1 MRIRCCRQTFRKVKK
16 QTNKN
21 KIPIRFFFD
30 KLVTIYASFSKAV
43 IPSKATF
50 FFLKTCYPCFSM
62 ILAAPCDFLP
72 LPYPFTY
79 ALTLEWDIV
88 AAAAAAGAA
97 GSHLLTTFPRI
108 FPLLNS
114 IIIIIASESIVE
126 CSSSIK
132 TQSEGR

>member
-1 MRIRCCRQTFRKVKK
+1 
-16 QTNKN
+16 
-21 KIPIRFFFD
+21 
-30 KLVTIYASFSKAV
+30 
-43 IPSKATF
+43 
-50 FFLKTCYPCFSM
+50 M
-62 ILAAPCDFLP
+62 ILAAPGDFLP

-97 GSHLLTTFPRI
+97 GSHLLATFPRI

-114 IIIIIASESIVE
+114 IIIASESIVK